1 MRLTQTNDD
10 GEVMDAIHRIQIN
23 GFSQFFSAVK
33 VAQLSLKHRKNKTQR
48 MRIIA
53 FCGHPIEESAEECE
67 DLGKRLKRNNVA
79 LDIINFSHP
88 ENIPKLEAI
97 VKTCN
102 NSGNSHFQDVPV
114 GVAMI
119 TDILFS
125 SPILM

>member
-1 MRLTQTNDD
+1 
-10 GEVMDAIHRIQIN
+10 
-23 GFSQFFSAVK
+23 
-33 VAQLSLKHRKNKTQR
+33 

-53 FCGHPIEESAEECE
+53 FCGHPIEESSEECE